1 MRSSSRRRFLETA
14 LVAPTGLAT
23 ALQAAE
29 SDPFKLAVTTD
40 EIDDDLR
47 VAIPFLQRFGLRYCE
62 IRNLWRKYNTSQP
75 LEKIR
80 AARRMLDDAG
90 IRLAIL
96 DTGFFKIRL
105 PAADSDDAAKVLQE
119 QWDLL
124 DRAFE
129 RADILG
135 TRLIRTFGF
144 TYKRGTQPDP
154 GAYPRIYELIG
165 ESAER
170 AEKRGFRLA
179 LENVG
184 GSFIATSSQSAG
196 LLRAVRSPALGL
208 TWDPNNAAREGDP
221 EPFPAGYESLDAKR
235 ILHVHFRD
243 YRRNAE
249 GEIEWCGVGDGEFDH
264 VGQLRALRRDGYE
277 GSVSLETHFKING
290 SKADASAYSLKGL
303 LKAVKKV

>member
-1 MRSSSRRRFLETA
+1 MRPSSRRHFLETA
-14 LVAPTGLAT
+14 LAAPAGLTT
-23 ALQAAE
+23 ALHGGEA
-29 SDPFKLAVTTD
+29 DPFKLAVTTD
-40 EIDDDLR
+40 EIDEDLR
-47 VAIPFLQRFGLRYCE
+47 VAIPFLKRFGLRYCE
-62 IRNLWRKYNTSQP
+62 IRNLWHKYNTSQP

-90 IRLAIL
+90 IQLAVL

-124 DRAFE
+124 NRAFE
-129 RADILG
+129 RADVLG

-154 GAYPRIYELIG
+154 GAYPRIYELVG

-170 AEKRGFRLA
+170 AETSGFRLA

-184 GSFIATSSQSAG
+184 GSFIATSSQSAA

-221 EPFPAGYESLDAKR
+221 EPFPAGYDSLDAKR
-235 ILHVHFRD
+235 IWHVHVRD

-249 GEIEWCGVGDGEFDH
+249 GEVEWCGIGDGEFDH
-264 VGQLRALRRDGYE
+264 VGQLRALRRDGYR

-290 SKADASAYSLKGL
+290 SKADASAYSLERL

>member
-1 MRSSSRRRFLETA
+1 MKQSSRRRFLEAA
-14 LVAPTGLAT
+14 LAVPTGLSA
-23 ALQAAE
+23 ASRGAE

-47 VAIPFLQRFGLRYCE
+47 EAIRFLERFGLRYCE
-62 IRNLWRKYNTSQP
+62 IRNLWQKYNTSQP
-75 LEKIR
+75 LAKIR
-80 AARRMLDDAG
+80 AARQMLDDAG
-90 IRLAIL
+90 IRLAVL

-105 PAADSDDAAKVLQE
+105 PAAGSDEAVKVLQE

-144 TYKRGTQPDP
+144 TYKRGTKPDP
-154 GAYPRIYELIG
+154 GAYSRIYELVA

-170 AEKRGFRLA
+170 AEKSGFQLA

-184 GSFIATSSQSAG
+184 GSYIATSAQSAA
-196 LLRAVRSPALGL
+196 LLRAVPSPALGL

-221 EPFPAGYESLDAKR
+221 EPFPAGYDSLDAKR
-235 ILHVHFRD
+235 IWHVHVRD

-264 VGQLRALRRDGYE
+264 VGQLRALQRDGYR

-290 SKADASAYSLKGL
+290 SKADASAYSLERL
-303 LKAVKKV
+303 LKAVEKV